1 MKRFPIKLLYY
12 FTAVFLLGSSPLSAQ
27 NSPLRMS
34 NNVVY
39 AEALGVG
46 GYYSLNYERV
56 LFQACKE
63 RLMVSA
69 SMGGSYYYRPR
80 DIQRIYFL
88 ERLNVAYG
96 IKDIY
101 LEIGVNVIL
110 ARKRSYSFRD
120 YWLAWNNAGTLFP
133 HAGIRFQRKNWPFL
147 KVYIFPIHND
157 AYNDFYLYLI
167 DKPWKGPEWY
177 WWGGFAIGYAF

>member
-1 MKRFPIKLLYY
+1 MKRFPINLLRY
-12 FTAVFLLGSSPLSAQ
+12 FTAVFLLGALPLSAQ
-27 NSPLRMS
+27 KALPRMS

-39 AEALGVG
+39 GEALGVG

-56 LFQACKE
+56 LFRACKE

-69 SMGGSYYYRPR
+69 SVGGSYYYQPR
-80 DIQRIYFL
+80 DIQVIYFL

-96 IKDIY
+96 IKGIF
-101 LEIGVNVIL
+101 LEIGANVVL
-110 ARKRSYSFRD
+110 TRNRSYSFRD
-120 YWLAWNNAGTLFP
+120 YWLAWDNAGTLFP
-133 HAGIRFQRKNWPFL
+133 HVGIRFQKKNWPFF
-147 KVYIFPIHND
+147 KAYAFPIHND

-167 DKPWKGPEWY
+167 DKPWHGPEWY

>member
-1 MKRFPIKLLYY
+1 MKRFPFSLLCI
-12 FTAVFLLGSSPLSAQ
+12 FTAGLLLSAPPLGAQ
-27 NSPLRMS
+27 NATPRMS
-34 NNVVY
+34 KNVVY
-39 AEALGVG
+39 GEAFGVG

-56 LFQACKE
+56 LFRACRD

-88 ERLNVAYG
+88 ERLNVTYG

-101 LEIGVNVIL
+101 FEIGVNVVL
-110 ARKRSYSFRD
+110 ARKRAYSFRD

-133 HAGIRFQRKNWPFL
+133 HAGIRFHKKNWPFF
-147 KVYIFPIHND
+147 KAYIFPIHND

-177 WWGGFAIGYAF
+177 WWGGFAAGYAF